1 MLRLT
6 KVSVA
11 RGARVLYRDAS
22 LVAAPGERVGL
33 VGANGCGKSSL
44 FAAILGEL
52 SLEAGTIDAPAP
64 ERIAHVAQDIDTEGT
79 TALEYVLQ
87 GHAPLA
93 AAQAALAAAEAG
105 SDDLELAHAH
115 AHLAEIDPGAVM
127 AQALT
132 VMRGLGFAPDAGQ
145 QPMASFSGGWR
156 NRLALCRALLR
167 PAELLLLDEPTNH
180 LDLDSVVWLE
190 NWLRRQA
197 ATVLVISHD
206 REFLDRCVGTI
217 WHVGDATIRRYAGDY
232 SAFET
237 ARLERSRQQDAQAR
251 TYQRTAAHLQQ
262 FVDRFRAQA
271 TKARQAQSR
280 LKMLQRLVEVEPS
293 RAEHEWRFEF
303 PQPRKLPERLIDASG
318 LDLGYG
324 DPRAGA
330 APVLRGVRL
339 VVEAG
344 DRIGILGVNGAGKST
359 LVKAITGALAPM
371 AGQLQRGSGVAIGY
385 FAQHQLDQLAGDETP
400 LEQLRRLAPQTR
412 EQELRDFLG
421 TYRFSGEMAT
431 AKIGRMSG
439 GEKARCAL
447 ALLAWQRPNLLV
459 LDEPTNHL
467 DMETR
472 EALTMAL
479 SSFEGALLLVSH
491 DRHLLRATADQLWL
505 VHDGTVGPFDGDLDQ
520 YTAFVLA
527 SRRERNERSDR
538 AAGAERSTRND
549 RSAAS
554 ERHGRGER
562 GEPAKTGNRI
572 EPNAPNANRDP
583 AQRKEDKRLQAQ
595 QRERQ
600 AQARRPLQQRLQ
612 KIERDLEG
620 ANAELKQIDQRL
632 ADPAFYHAGDTAEV
646 ATVLKQR
653 AIVSDRVAKLE
664 AQWLQGQEDLD
675 KAPA

>member
-1 MLRLT
+1 MLRITNL
-6 KVSVA
+6 SVA
-11 RGARVLYRDAS
+11 RGARVLYREAN
-22 LVAAPGERVGL
+22 LVAAPGERIGL

-52 SLEAGTIDAPAP
+52 APEAGTIDTPRP
-64 ERIAHVAQDIDTEGT
+64 ERIAHVAQDIDTEGS
-79 TALEYVLQ
+79 TALDYVLE
-87 GHAPLA
+87 GHAPLTA
-93 AAQAALAAAEAG
+93 ARAALARAEAG
-105 SDDLELAHAH
+105 DDDLALAHAH
-115 AHLAEIDPGAVM
+115 SDLAEINPGAVI
-127 AQALT
+127 AQAQT
-132 VMRGLGFAPDAGQ
+132 VMRGLGFAADAGDK
-145 QPMASFSGGWR
+145 PMASFSGGWR

-190 NWLRRQA
+190 NWLRRQS

-206 REFLDRCVGTI
+206 REFLDHCVGTI
-217 WHVGDATIRRYAGDY
+217 WNVADTTIRRYAGDY

-237 ARLERSRQQDAQAR
+237 ALIERNRQQDASAR
-251 TYQRTAAHLQQ
+251 SYQRTAAHLQN

-280 LKMLQRLVEVEPS
+280 LKMLERLVEVEPT

-303 PQPRKLPERLIDASG
+303 LEPRKLPERLIDGSG

-324 DPRAGA
+324 GA
-330 APVLRGVRL
+330 PILRGAR
-339 VVEAG
+339 VVVDAG

-359 LVKAITGALAPM
+359 LIKAITGDLPP
-371 AGQLQRGSGVAIGY
+371 LRGELRRGTGVAIGY
-385 FAQHQLDQLAGDETP
+385 FAQHQLDQLAGDESP
-400 LEQLRRLAPQTR
+400 LEQLRRLAPQAR

-431 AKIGRMSG
+431 AKVGRMSG

-447 ALLAWQRPNLLV
+447 ALIAWQRPNLLV

-527 SRRERNERSDR
+527 SRRERSETQAQRSAKAARKQGEAD
-538 AAGAERSTRND
+538 AAAAKEAANAAPKAGAKAGANAGAKHPAPRGDERR
-549 RSAAS
+549 A
-554 ERHGRGER
+554 
-562 GEPAKTGNRI
+562 
-572 EPNAPNANRDP
+572 
-583 AQRKEDKRLQAQ
+583 QAQ
-595 QRERQ
+595 ARERQ
-600 AQARRPLQQRLQ
+600 SSARRPLQQRLQ
-612 KIERDLEG
+612 KIEREME
-620 ANAELKQIDQRL
+620 AHAAELKAIDLRL
-632 ADPAFYHAGDTAEV
+632 ADPAFYNAGDAAEV
-646 ATVLKQR
+646 AAVLKQR
-653 AIVSDRVAKLE
+653 ALLGEKVERLE

-675 KAPA
+675 KAA